1 MEEEKGR
8 IKTAPVLEDNRDSRV
23 EIRAI
28 SAQVTCQEQRIPVN
42 SEGRTMT
49 ITKGRKS
56 NIETQ
61 IRGFL
66 VAAHGGKPLLS
77 LLRCPPAPTTFFRG
91 PAVDLP
97 GMFTA
102 FTGVF
107 LDAIPRIQKNQFS
120 TRKQQGSADNYL
132 SADS

>member
-1 MEEEKGR
+1 MK
-8 IKTAPVLEDNRDSRV
+8 
-23 EIRAI
+23 
-28 SAQVTCQEQRIPVN
+28 
-42 SEGRTMT
+42 
-49 ITKGRKS
+49 ITKGRKR

-61 IRGFL
+61 IREFL
-66 VAAHGGKPLLS
+66 AAAHAGKPLVS
-77 LLRCPPAPTTFFRG
+77 LLRCPPASTTFLCG

-107 LDAIPRIQKNQFS
+107 LDAPESHCSVSKNQFS
-120 TRKQQGSADNYL
+120 TWKQQGSADNYL